1 MNESLRGRPRQ
12 RENVLF
18 ARLSNPRLWGR
29 DLFVFSLILSAFL
42 TLIMDVL
49 RLDSI
54 TWLWF
59 IPLLI
64 SFGLA
69 ALLGVLVSLLVRR
82 LSGRPYLWVANIA
95 FGAALG
101 AVKNVMVG
109 VTADALK
116 LTNDATWVYRVFAG
130 AIMGSAML
138 VSIAMVIGARSAHR
152 EAVRKLMSLQQ
163 GLVQRKKLLEARVNQ
178 ENAALVEST
187 NAILI
192 PKLRQIEQFLTKN
205 HDLSVTVNALRATI
219 EKELRPLTRRVQA
232 LPLQEMPETVAEREV
247 TPRKVSFPKRLQVR
261 AVLRPVSSYVFNAVS
276 FGSLMFFFGGYT
288 GTLLAFASV
297 AVESLLLLLVKNAL
311 PSRTVDRRSGVW
323 QLVFIAV
330 FCSIPNGVM
339 VWYLLPD
346 VSVAVVL
353 MLVLVASVGS
363 AFITGY
369 SVILDNERSR
379 VEQDLERENET
390 LTHELAV
397 YDQRIW
403 VFRKSWQL
411 MLHGTVQAA
420 LTAALTRLSVPTQDE
435 GLRTALVRQ
444 DIARAEV
451 ALQASPVRELDL
463 HRSIAELSTT
473 WRGVC
478 DVSVKVSE
486 RAARALKR
494 NFEVMFGVNE
504 IMREAVSNA
513 VRHGGATQVEIEI
526 DRESDEVIDF
536 VSKNNGKPVRSDF
549 SKGVGSQMLD
559 ELTLEWKLTQDERR
573 GKTLLTASIPVL
585 L

>member
-1 MNESLRGRPRQ
+1 
-12 RENVLF
+12 
-18 ARLSNPRLWGR
+18 
-29 DLFVFSLILSAFL
+29 
-42 TLIMDVL
+42 MDVL

-54 TWLWF
+54 TWAWF

-82 LSGRPYLWVANIA
+82 LSGRPYLWIANIV

-101 AVKNVMVG
+101 SVKNVMVG
-109 VTADALK
+109 VTADVLHLA
-116 LTNDATWVYRVFAG
+116 NDATWVYRSFAG
-130 AIMGSAML
+130 AIMGAAML

-152 EAVRKLMSLQQ
+152 EAVAQLMALKI
-163 GLVQRKKLLEARVNQ
+163 GLLQRKKLLEARVGE
-178 ENAALVEST
+178 ENAALVKST

-192 PKLRQIEQFLTKN
+192 PKLRQIEQLLINN
-205 HDLSVTVNALRATI
+205 HDLAVTINALRATI
-219 EKELRPLTRRVQA
+219 ENELRPLTRQMQA
-232 LPLQEMPETVAEREV
+232 LPAEALPENLADREV
-247 TPRKVSFPKRLQVR
+247 VARRVSFPKRLQVSS
-261 AVLRPVSSYVFNAVS
+261 VVRPVSSYVFNAVS
-276 FGSLMFFFGGYT
+276 LGSLMFFFRGFT

-297 AVESLLLLLVKNAL
+297 ALESLLMAIVKNAL
-311 PSRTVDRRSGVW
+311 PSRTVNRSKGIW
-323 QLVFIAV
+323 QLVAIAV
-330 FCSIPNGVM
+330 LCAIPNLVM
-339 VWYLLPD
+339 VWLLLPE
-346 VSVAVVL
+346 VGFEVLL
-353 MLVLVASVGS
+353 MLVMLASVGS
-363 AFITGY
+363 AFIRGY
-369 SVILDNERSR
+369 SAILDNERAR
-379 VEQDLERENET
+379 VEQDLQRENEA
-390 LTHELAV
+390 LSHELAV

-420 LTAALTRLSVPTQDE
+420 LTAALTRLSLQTEDE

-478 DVSVKVSE
+478 DVSVQVSE
-486 RAARALKR
+486 RAARALRR
-494 NFEVMFGVNE
+494 NFEVMFGINE

-513 VRHGGATQVEIEI
+513 VRHGGATEVEIEI

-536 VSKNNGKPVRSDF
+536 VAKNNGQPVRRDF
-549 SKGVGSQMLD
+549 TKGVGSQMLD
-559 ELTLEWKLTQDERR
+559 ELTLGWTLTQDERR
-573 GKTLLTASIPVL
+573 GQALLRASVPVL

>member
-1 MNESLRGRPRQ
+1 L
-12 RENVLF
+12 
-18 ARLSNPRLWGR
+18 
-29 DLFVFSLILSAFL
+29 
-42 TLIMDVL
+42 
-49 RLDSI
+49 
-54 TWLWF
+54 
-59 IPLLI
+59 
-64 SFGLA
+64 
-69 ALLGVLVSLLVRR
+69 
-82 LSGRPYLWVANIA
+82 
-95 FGAALG
+95 
-101 AVKNVMVG
+101 
-109 VTADALK
+109 
-116 LTNDATWVYRVFAG
+116 
-130 AIMGSAML
+130 
-138 VSIAMVIGARSAHR
+138 
-152 EAVRKLMSLQQ
+152 
-163 GLVQRKKLLEARVNQ
+163 
-178 ENAALVEST
+178 
-187 NAILI
+187 
-192 PKLRQIEQFLTKN
+192 
-205 HDLSVTVNALRATI
+205 
-219 EKELRPLTRRVQA
+219 
-232 LPLQEMPETVAEREV
+232 PETLADREV

-276 FGSLMFFFGGYT
+276 FGSLMFFFAGYT

-330 FCSIPNGVM
+330 LCAIPNVFM

-346 VSVAVVL
+346 VGASVVL
-353 MLVLVASVGS
+353 LLVLVASVGS

-379 VEQDLERENET
+379 VEQDLQRENET

-573 GKTLLTASIPVL
+573 GKALLTASIPVL
-585 L
+585 I

>member
-82 LSGRPYLWVANIA
+82 LSGRPNLWVANIA

-116 LTNDATWVYRVFAG
+116 LTNDATLVYRSFAG
-130 AIMGSAML
+130 AIMGAAML

-152 EAVRKLMSLQQ
+152 ESVRQLMSLQH
-163 GLVQRKKLLEARVNQ
+163 GLVQRKKLLEDRVNQ

-205 HDLSVTVNALRATI
+205 HDLAVTVNALRTTI
-219 EKELRPLTRRVQA
+219 ENELRPLTRRVQA
-232 LPLQEMPETVAEREV
+232 LPLQLLPETLADREV

-276 FGSLMFFFGGYT
+276 FGSLMFFFAGYT

-323 QLVFIAV
+323 QLVFIAAL
-330 FCSIPNGVM
+330 CAIPNVFM

-346 VSVAVVL
+346 VSASVVL
-353 MLVLVASVGS
+353 LLVLVASVGS

-379 VEQDLERENET
+379 VEQDLQRENET

-536 VSKNNGKPVRSDF
+536 VSKNNGKPVRRDF

-559 ELTLEWKLTQDERR
+559 ELTLDWKLTQDERR
-573 GKTLLTASIPVL
+573 GKTLLIASIPVL